1 MDKLEYIEFK
11 NNYLAKKKKK
21 AISTNKVL
29 KNLRF
34 GVDIYNAG
42 IQQRVNYVKVM
53 NNSYK
58 YSKTKQWI
66 GIETEIS

>member
-11 NNYLAKKKKK
+11 NNYLATHKKK
-21 AISTNKVL
+21 AISMNKVL

-42 IQQRVNYVKVM
+42 IQ
-53 NNSYK
+53 
-58 YSKTKQWI
+58 
-66 GIETEIS
+66 